1 MSGKSRAVL
10 ILLML
15 AMLVAPVAGWAGNPL
30 EKLARGITNVA
41 TSPGEFIYQMDPA
54 IDAAPDVVTGYIMGI
69 FKGAFYTVK
78 RAGVGLYDILT
89 FPINRP
95 SGYAPVY
102 EPETLV
108 KDVFRGSYF
117 GDPTPPVKNADE
129 LPL

>member
-1 MSGKSRAVL
+1 MIGKSCRVSI
-10 ILLML
+10 ILVS
-15 AMLVAPVAGWAGNPL
+15 AMLLLPSTASAGNPL

-54 IDAAPDVVTGYIMGI
+54 IDSAPDVVTGYVMGI
-69 FKGAFYTVK
+69 FKGAFYTIK

-89 FPINRP
+89 FPIPRP
-95 SGYAPVY
+95 CDYAPVY

-117 GDPTPPVKNADE
+117 GDPTPPVKNADA